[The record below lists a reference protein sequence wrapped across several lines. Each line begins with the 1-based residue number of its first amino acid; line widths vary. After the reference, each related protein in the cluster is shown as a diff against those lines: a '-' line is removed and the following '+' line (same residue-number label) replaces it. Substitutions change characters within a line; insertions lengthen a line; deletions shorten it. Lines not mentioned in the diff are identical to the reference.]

1 MENLPPLGPS
11 SWETTYLPNTTK
23 AANPGMDHPQQQQ
36 QQQQA
41 VHHHQAAQAHH
52 QHQAHQAA
60 LSREYEQ
67 ALMQDDTSALDPKMA
82 FKASQLNNLFVCE
95 CGKQIVNANEYN
107 IARHKASKR
116 HAEALSNSDSEFFM
130 CECGKRLLRSQKD
143 NEDNMAQ
150 HRASRKHIQAMA
162 KKQKMTDLGFTV
174 RTDDTNWATTLQ
186 SLRTHVVS
194 LELIREAEDELMRG
208 LSALEQE
215 YQRTASLLTTLEKA
229 QSRMQVRAEKLALE
243 NASMKASVV
252 SILQAREQ
260 EVKILKHIAE
270 SPSTTN

>member
-11 SWETTYLPNTTK
+11 SWETAYLPNK
-23 AANPGMDHPQQQQ
+23 AAHP
-36 QQQQA
+36 A
-41 VHHHQAAQAHH
+41 MNMEHHHQQHPQHAQHPHAA
-52 QHQAHQAA
+52 QHQAA
-60 LSREYEQ
+60 YEQ
-67 ALMQDDTSALDPKMA
+67 ALMQDEGLDPKMGS
-82 FKASQLNNLFVCE
+82 FKPSQLNNLFVCE
-95 CGKQIVNANEYN
+95 CGKQIANANEYN

-116 HAEALSNSDSEFFM
+116 HAEALSNSDSEFFI

-229 QSRMQVRAEKLALE
+229 QSRVQARAEKLALE

-270 SPSTTN
+270 TPSTSATN

>member
-1 MENLPPLGPS
+1 MENLPPLS
-11 SWETTYLPNTTK
+11 SWETSYLPTK
-23 AANPGMDHPQQQQ
+23 QQPTSSMDHPSHHHPPPHHTPHSAPYDPPTLDDTIDTKLP
-36 QQQQA
+36 QA
-41 VHHHQAAQAHH
+41 V
-52 QHQAHQAA
+52 
-60 LSREYEQ
+60 LK
-67 ALMQDDTSALDPKMA
+67 P
-82 FKASQLNNLFVCE
+82 SQLNNLFVCE

-116 HAEALSNSDSEFFM
+116 HAEALSNSDSEFFV
-130 CECGKRLLRSQKD
+130 CECGKRLLRSQRD

-162 KKQKMTDLGFTV
+162 KKQKLTDIGFTV
-174 RTDDTNWATTLQ
+174 RTDDTNWAATLQ

-229 QSRMQVRAEKLALE
+229 QSRIQARAEKLALE

-270 SPSTTN
+270 SSSTS